1 VFTVEHKHLQRN
13 EWNKIDWQLKNF
25 MLGDGKKDKQTDRCS
40 YGDVFQ
46 SLGGQ
51 LQKMES
57 WR

>member
-1 VFTVEHKHLQRN
+1 MEQNRLAVE
-13 EWNKIDWQLKNF
+13 NF